1 MKRQTVKLVQSESFL
16 PSIKTKST
24 SSPKSIFLNL
34 LSNDTNRIH
43 KSPNNLFN
51 EASSPKPTHSLNLN
65 LNKKVSNLIKIIQDQ
80 DSKIKSIESEL
91 HLNSPTIPIQTFN
104 PYNLSEKS
112 QNASELDSFIEH
124 DTAHELN
131 SLGGSE
137 KYDKDQTSMSISVK
151 KTRDIEIFKMKRQIE
166 EENKIILKL
175 QSENLVASQKLALL
189 EATARRN
196 RMNEGKIEEVK
207 LESSEMVENIEQ
219 DIEVTLK
226 NIEDG
231 RKQIEQLA
239 EALMKCEEKRNY
251 SNEYNIFLENK
262 QQVLMDK
269 LKMLREEKDQILKQI
284 AEIQEKIKDQELLI
298 QELLSSLTKAQSELE
313 SQKQS
318 TENLQFKYETA
329 QEALKE
335 SQNQNNLEF
344 FQFQSDINNLEKSG
358 SNFPETNKKQSSI
371 NDQLFLFNLVKK
383 DTLKLQQKFNKVEKD
398 LTYARE
404 ALERLKKNEL
414 YLKNQLLVKELMI
427 NQIEKMLQVSENNGQ
442 DDKKKDDEPHNDS
455 RFNRV
460 KELRDVIKNMN
471 ENYSNLSSVKC
482 VKCGK
487 FDSNLEILVPCGHL
501 LCSGCC
507 LDGEGTCGSCG
518 GRVEAKVKSK
528 VLSKTVGRLK
538 SNLEKLSRA
547 NKLLKQS

>member
-34 LSNDTNRIH
+34 LSNDTDRIH
-43 KSPNNLFN
+43 KSPTNIFT
-51 EASSPKPTHSLNLN
+51 ETSSPKPGHSLNLN

-80 DSKIKSIESEL
+80 DIKIKSIESEL
-91 HLNSPTIPIQTFN
+91 HLNSPTFPIQTFN
-104 PYNLSEKS
+104 SHKLSEKY

-124 DTAHELN
+124 DTAHELT

-137 KYDKDQTSMSISVK
+137 KYEKDQVNMSSSMK
-151 KTRDIEIFKMKRQIE
+151 KHRDIEIFKMKRQIDD
-166 EENKIILKL
+166 ENKIILKL
-175 QSENLVASQKLALL
+175 QSENLVSSQKLALL
-189 EATARRN
+189 EATVRRN
-196 RMNEGKIEEVK
+196 KANEGKIEEVK
-207 LESSEMVENIEQ
+207 MESSEIVENIEK
-219 DIEVTLK
+219 DMKVVSK

-231 RKQIEQLA
+231 RKQIELLA
-239 EALMKCEEKRNY
+239 ELLMKCEEKRNY

-262 QQVLMDK
+262 QQRLVDK
-269 LKMLREEKDQILKQI
+269 LKLLKEEKDQLLKQI
-284 AEIQEKIKDQELLI
+284 SEIQEKIKAQELLI
-298 QELLSSLTKAQSELE
+298 QDLQSSLSKTQSELE
-313 SQKQS
+313 SEKQS
-318 TENLQFKYETA
+318 TESLQFKYETA

-335 SQNQNNLEF
+335 SQNQGNLELL
-344 FQFQSDINNLEKSG
+344 QFQSD
-358 SNFPETNKKQSSI
+358 TNKLESSSLIQQKQSSI

-404 ALERLKKNEL
+404 ALERLKKNEV

-427 NQIEKMLQVSENNGQ
+427 NQIEKMLQDSLNNGQ
-442 DDKKKDDEPHNDS
+442 DEKKKDEDPRNEIG
-455 RFNRV
+455 FNRV

-471 ENYSNLSSVKC
+471 GNYSNLKAVKC
-482 VKCGK
+482 VKCKK

-507 LDGEGTCGSCG
+507 LDGLETCEACGSG
-518 GRVEAKVKSK
+518 VEDRVKSK